1 MGIDKTGFGRIAAND
16 RNKLSR
22 RQLLQTAGLLG
33 LTVGAIRI
41 SGGLS
46 GPAMAQE
53 VKSGGSLTIG
63 VARPAQTLD
72 PLRIADEGGIPV
84 VGSFGQYLAWVDQ
97 DYVLSPMLAVSWSS
111 DETGKV
117 WTFKLRDDV
126 TFNDGRKMTARDV
139 AYTINLHADPEVGSN
154 ALSVFK
160 DQVEKGA
167 AVAVDDTTLE
177 VHLQV
182 PNGNFPYMLSSD
194 NYNLIILPEG
204 YQPGDFEKN
213 FVATGPWTVSRSD
226 REGIT
231 FTRRSDYWDPK
242 TLPHLDEVTFNYID
256 SPQAR
261 IIALMGGSVDALNNY
276 SAVDAV
282 SMIGNT
288 EITQFSFPTTFF
300 RIIGMGTD
308 AAPFNDKRVRR
319 AVALL
324 VDRSVLVDGALAGAG
339 AIANDSPFFPQY
351 ASSSAAVPQRERDV
365 AAARALLAEA
375 GYADG
380 IEATLTTFTG
390 VDLEDA
396 AQLVQ
401 AQLAEG
407 GINVKLNIMDEATYY
422 GDLKPGTSPFLD
434 SQMTM
439 CEFTSRATPNVVL
452 NSVYTSDGVYNM
464 MRYANAE
471 VDQLVID
478 YIGASDLE
486 RQREIS
492 GKLEAL
498 LLEETPAVIPY
509 VSYLNSAWRNHVQG
523 FRVNPS
529 FMVELHKISLSNI

>member
-1 MGIDKTGFGRIAAND
+1 MDTAKPENGRDSGIETCT
-16 RNKLSR
+16 LSR
-22 RQLLQTAGLLG
+22 RRLLQAAALLG
-33 LTVGAIRI
+33 VVAGVPQFAGNLVR
-41 SGGLS
+41 
-46 GPAMAQE
+46 PAMAQDA
-53 VKSGGSLTIG
+53 KRGGSLTIG

-97 DYVLSPMLAVSWSS
+97 DYVLNPMLATSWSS
-111 DETGKV
+111 DETGV
-117 WTFKLRDDV
+117 LWTFKLRDDV
-126 TFNDGRKMTARDV
+126 TFNDGKKLTARDV
-139 AYTINLHADPEVGSN
+139 AYTINLHADEEVGSN

-160 DQVEKGA
+160 GQVEKGA
-167 AVAVDDTTLE
+167 AVAIDDTTLQ
-177 VHLQV
+177 VSLLV

-204 YQPGDFEKN
+204 YQAGDFEKN
-213 FVATGPWTVSRSD
+213 FVATGPWKVSRSD

-231 FTRRSDYWDPK
+231 FTRRDDYWDQAN
-242 TLPHLDEVTFNYID
+242 LPYLDEVTFNYID

-282 SMIGNT
+282 SMTGNT
-288 EITQFSFPTTFF
+288 DITQFAFPTTFF
-300 RIIGMGTD
+300 RILAMGTD
-308 AAPFNDKRVRR
+308 TAPFNDKRVRQ

-324 VDRSVLVDGALAGAG
+324 IDRSVLVDGALAGAG

-351 ASSSAAVPQRERDV
+351 ASSSGAAPQRERDV
-365 AAARALLAEA
+365 EAAKALLAEA

-380 IEATLTTFTG
+380 IQATLTTFTG

-407 GINVKLNIMDEATYY
+407 DINIQLSIMDEATYY
-422 GDLKPGTSPFLD
+422 GDLKLGTSPFLD

-452 NSVYTSDGVYNM
+452 NSVYTTGGVYNM
-464 MRYANAE
+464 MRYSNPE
-471 VDQLVID
+471 VDQLITD
-478 YIGASDLE
+478 YIAASDLE
-486 RQREIS
+486 QQRGIS
-492 GKLEAL
+492 AKLETL
-498 LLEETPAVIPY
+498 LLDETPAVIPY

-529 FMVELHKISLSNI
+529 FMIELHKISLSNI